1 MLTIKFWIM
10 TSLFFLNTTKSNPTM
25 EGGSA
30 LGSAEAEP
38 SLCTTLT
45 ITRVKK
51 PWYAWRGL
59 VVGKMKKSIPE
70 YQVIPGLHEKLYAF
84 SADLQ
89 YFGGI
94 YQWKN
99 RKEAEQWFNQKWF
112 ERTEQKYGKRG
123 EVQYFSI
130 SSSKTVSKIPK
141 NSSHFWAVLS
151 SSPISAQ
158 AFIPGASGLLQF
170 IELKDEQG
178 KTCCLSL
185 WSNKKEAL
193 QLEGKFQKNEYF
205 DTPIRLLNHDES
217 R

>member
-10 TSLFFLNTTKSNPTM
+10 TSLFFLNTTKSSPSL
-25 EGGSA
+25 EGSSAIGST
-30 LGSAEAEP
+30 ETEP

-59 VVGKMKKSIPE
+59 VVAKMKKSIPE
-70 YQVIPGLHEKLYAF
+70 YQAIPGLHEKLYAF

-94 YQWKN
+94 YQWQN

-123 EVQYFSI
+123 EVLYFSI
-130 SSSKTVSKIPK
+130 SSAKTVSNMPEDA
-141 NSSHFWAVLS
+141 SHFWSVLS
-151 SSPISAQ
+151 YSPISAQ
-158 AFIPGASGLLQF
+158 AFIPGTSGLLQF
-170 IELKDEQG
+170 LELKDSQG
-178 KTCCLSL
+178 KTCYLSL
-185 WSNKKEAL
+185 WSLKKQAQ
-193 QLEGKFQKNEYF
+193 QLEGKFRKNEYF
-205 DTPIRLLNHDES
+205 DTPIRLLNEDET

>member
-10 TSLFFLNTTKSNPTM
+10 TSFFFFNPTKSNPGA
-25 EGGSA
+25 EGNSAFGST
-30 LGSAEAEP
+30 EADP
-38 SLCTTLT
+38 SHCTTLT

-70 YQVIPGLHEKLYAF
+70 YQVIPGLHEKLFAF
-84 SADLQ
+84 SADLR

-94 YQWKN
+94 YQWQN
-99 RKEAEQWFNQKWF
+99 HKEAEQWFNQKWF

-130 SSSKTVSKIPK
+130 SSSKAVSSIPQ

-158 AFIPGASGLLQF
+158 AFIPGTFGLLQF
-170 IELKDEQG
+170 MELKDEQG
-178 KTCCLSL
+178 KTFYLSL
-185 WSNKKEAL
+185 WSHKKEAL
-193 QLEGKFQKNEYF
+193 QVEGKFQKNEYF
-205 DTPIRLLNHDES
+205 DTPIRLLNHD
-217 R
+217 

>member
-10 TSLFFLNTTKSNPTM
+10 TSLLVLNTSMCNPT
-25 EGGSA
+25 ERFNSVA
-30 LGSAEAEP
+30 NSDTDAP

-59 VVGKMKKSIPE
+59 VVAKMKKSIPE
-70 YQVIPGLHEKLYAF
+70 YQVIPGLHEKLFTF

-94 YQWKN
+94 YQWQN

-112 ERTEQKYGKRG
+112 ERTEQKYGKKG

-130 SSSKTVSKIPK
+130 SSCKTVSKMPK
-141 NSSHFWAVLS
+141 DSSHFWAVLS
-151 SSPISAQ
+151 ASPISAR
-158 AFIPGASGLLQF
+158 AFIPGTSGLLQF
-170 IELKDEQG
+170 MELKDEQG
-178 KTCCLSL
+178 KTCYLSL
-185 WSNKKEAL
+185 WSHKKEAL